1 MKKGEISNDKD
12 GILQL
17 QIRWGDVETCG
28 SCNEIVNNIISI
40 ETDIALINVTE
51 AIFSLPDKHIL

>member
-17 QIRWGDVETCG
+17 QIRWGDIETCG
-28 SCNEIVNNIISI
+28 SCYEIVNNIISI